1 MFFVVVVVV
10 FWLPFFVYFDRCL
23 FIFTAFLFVCFL
35 ASGTA
40 QYENSGMQQQEAK
53 EQAQYENTDTEMQ
66 LSPYEVKY
74 ENTTTQKEPAPSDK
88 HYENSVKKID
98 E

>member
-1 MFFVVVVVV
+1 MFV
-10 FWLPFFVYFDRCL
+10 FLLPLFVYFDRCL
-23 FIFTAFLFVCFL
+23 FIFTVVYLSWLLLA

-53 EQAQYENTDTEMQ
+53 EQAQYENADTEMQ
-66 LSPYEVKY
+66 PVPYEVKY
-74 ENTTTQKEPAPSDK
+74 DNTATQKEPAPPDR

>member
-1 MFFVVVVVV
+1 MFV
-10 FWLPFFVYFDRCL
+10 FLLPFFVYIDRCL
-23 FIFTAFLFVCFL
+23 FILTVVYLFWPLFA

-66 LSPYEVKY
+66 PAPYEVKY
-74 ENTTTQKEPAPSDK
+74 EITATQKEPAPPDR